1 MGIGNPVHLIFIA
14 AVALIVLG
22 PKRLPELARSLGNGM
37 REFRESMS
45 EAVND
50 GGHTTP
56 SPVPHQAQLV
66 AASEQV
72 PASPADAVIVD
83 PAAPGRA
90 ATVVSPDASVS
101 VPAAEAEAV
110 EPASPPP
117 AS

>member
-50 GGHTTP
+50 GDHTSEP
-56 SPVPHQAQLV
+56 IVPPQAQLV
-66 AASEQV
+66 AAPE
-72 PASPADAVIVD
+72 PANVVPADAVVVD
-83 PAAPGRA
+83 PAAPVDPVQQIPSGDA
-90 ATVVSPDASVS
+90 PDRR
-101 VPAAEAEAV
+101 PL
-110 EPASPPP
+110 
-117 AS
+117 